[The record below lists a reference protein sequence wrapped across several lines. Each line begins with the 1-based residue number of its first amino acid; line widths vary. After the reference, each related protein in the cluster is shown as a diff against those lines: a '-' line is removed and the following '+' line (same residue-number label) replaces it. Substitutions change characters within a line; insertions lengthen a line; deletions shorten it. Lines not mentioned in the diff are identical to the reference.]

1 MQTTYFGDSNQ
12 YATLTADEGYWL
24 TTWNEADNISTF
36 NAFKT
41 VRLLS
46 ERTGLFHE
54 ISEEYA
60 TELRNRMDKAMEQLA
75 SIDENNE
82 NISADEN

>member
-12 YATLTADEGYWL
+12 YAILTADEGYWL
-24 TTWNEADNISTF
+24 TTWNEVDDISTF

-46 ERTGLFHE
+46 GRAGLFHE
-54 ISEEYA
+54 ITEEQAMIYAERRERQMGEAVQSISSE
-60 TELRNRMDKAMEQLA
+60 
-75 SIDENNE
+75 S
-82 NISADEN
+82 

>member
-12 YATLTADEGYWL
+12 YAILTADEGYWL
-24 TTWNEADNISTF
+24 TTWNEADDISTF

-46 ERTGLFHE
+46 GRAGLFHE
-54 ISEEYA
+54 ITEEQAMTYA
-60 TELRNRMDKAMEQLA
+60 ERRDRQMGEAVQ
-75 SIDENNE
+75 SISDESQIE
-82 NISADEN
+82 

>member
-12 YATLTADEGYWL
+12 YVTLTADEGYWL
-24 TTWNEADNISTF
+24 TTWNEADDISTF
-36 NAFKT
+36 DAFKT

-54 ISEEYA
+54 ITEEQAMSYA
-60 TELRNRMDKAMEQLA
+60 ERRERQMAEAVQ
-75 SIDENNE
+75 SISDESQIE
-82 NISADEN
+82 

>member
-24 TTWNEADNISTF
+24 TTWNEADDISTF
-36 NAFKT
+36 NNFKT

-46 ERTGLFHE
+46 ERAGLFHE
-54 ISEEYA
+54 ITEEQAMAYA
-60 TELRNRMDKAMEQLA
+60 ERRERQMAEAVQ
-75 SIDENNE
+75 SISDESQIE
-82 NISADEN
+82 